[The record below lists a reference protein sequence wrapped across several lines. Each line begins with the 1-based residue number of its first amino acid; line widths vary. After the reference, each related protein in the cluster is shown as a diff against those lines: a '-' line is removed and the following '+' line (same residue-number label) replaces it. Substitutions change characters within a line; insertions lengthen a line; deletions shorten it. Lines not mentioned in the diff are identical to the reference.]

1 MKVLVAVKRVVDY
14 NVKVRLNAA
23 GQPDTATAKMSMNPF
38 DEIASEM
45 AVQVKEK
52 GKATEVVAVTIGGA
66 KAVDTLR
73 TSMAIGA
80 DRGIHITTEEN
91 LQPLVVA
98 KLLAKVVEKEQP
110 AVVLLG
116 KQAIDND
123 AGQVGQMLAA
133 LCDMPQATFA
143 NKLEIVS
150 EHEALVTRD
159 VDGGVQTVAVKL
171 PTVVTS
177 DLRLAEPRYVT
188 LPNMMK
194 ARKKPVE
201 TIDAATMGV
210 DLQPRL
216 KTVSYAMPQKQKTGE
231 ILANVGELVTKLQ
244 TEAKVL

>member
-14 NVKVRLNAA
+14 NVKVRLNAE
-23 GQPDTATAKMSMNPF
+23 GQPDTATVKMSMNPF

-45 AVQVKEK
+45 AVQLKEK
-52 GKATEVVAVTIGGA
+52 GKASEVVAVTIGGA
-66 KAVDTLR
+66 KSVDTLR
-73 TSMAIGA
+73 TAMAIGA
-80 DRGIHITTEEN
+80 DRGIHITTEET
-91 LQPLVVA
+91 LQPLVIA

-110 AVVLLG
+110 SIVLLG

-133 LCDMPQATFA
+133 LCDIPQATFA
-143 NKLEIVS
+143 NKLDVVS
-150 EHEALVTRD
+150 EQEALVTRD

-171 PTVVTS
+171 PAVVTA

-201 TIDAATMGV
+201 AIDAATMGV

-216 KTVSYAMPQKQKTGE
+216 QHIGFAMPQKQKSGE
-231 ILANVGELVTKLQ
+231 MLTSVADLVTKLQ

>member
-14 NVKVRLNAA
+14 NVKVRLNAD

-45 AVQVKEK
+45 AVQLKEK

-177 DLRLAEPRYVT
+177 DLRLTEPRYVT

-231 ILANVGELVTKLQ
+231 ILTNVGELVTKLQ

>member
-14 NVKVRLNAA
+14 NVKVRLNAD
-23 GQPDTATAKMSMNPF
+23 GQPDTVTAKMSMNPF

-45 AVQVKEK
+45 AVQLKEK

-231 ILANVGELVTKLQ
+231 ILTNVGELVTKLQ

>member
-14 NVKVRLNAA
+14 NVKVRLNAD

-45 AVQVKEK
+45 AVQLKEK

-216 KTVSYAMPQKQKTGE
+216 KTVTNSPTFVRISPVFCFCGMA
-231 ILANVGELVTKLQ
+231 
-244 TEAKVL
+244 

>member
-14 NVKVRLNAA
+14 NVKVRLNAE

-45 AVQVKEK
+45 AVQLKEK
-52 GKATEVVAVTIGGA
+52 GKAAEVVAVTIGGA

-80 DRGIHITTEEN
+80 DRGIHITTEEC
-91 LQPLVVA
+91 LQPLVIA
-98 KLLAKVVEKEQP
+98 KLLAKVVEKEEP
-110 AVVLLG
+110 SVVLLG

-133 LCDMPQATFA
+133 LCDIPQATFA
-143 NKLEIVS
+143 NKLDVVS
-150 EHEALVTRD
+150 EQEALVTRD

-171 PTVVTS
+171 PAVVTA

-201 TIDAATMGV
+201 TIDASTMGV

-216 KTVSYAMPQKQKTGE
+216 QHTAFAMPQKQKSGE
-231 ILANVGELVTKLQ
+231 ILTSVADLVTKLQ

>member
-14 NVKVRLNAA
+14 NVKVRLNAD

-45 AVQVKEK
+45 AVQLKEK

-123 AGQVGQMLAA
+123 AGQVGQILAA

-231 ILANVGELVTKLQ
+231 ILTNVGELVTKLQ

>member
-14 NVKVRLNAA
+14 NVKVRLNAE

-45 AVQVKEK
+45 AVQLKEK
-52 GKATEVVAVTIGGA
+52 GKAAEVVAVTIGGA

-80 DRGIHITTEEN
+80 DRGIHITTEEC
-91 LQPLVVA
+91 LQPLVIA

-110 AVVLLG
+110 SVVLLG

-133 LCDMPQATFA
+133 LCDIPQATFA
-143 NKLEIVS
+143 NKLDVVS
-150 EHEALVTRD
+150 EQEALVTRD

-171 PTVVTS
+171 PAVVTA

-201 TIDAATMGV
+201 TIDASTMGV

-216 KTVSYAMPQKQKTGE
+216 QHTFFAMPQKQKEGE
-231 ILANVGELVTKLQ
+231 ILTSVADLVTKLQ

>member
-14 NVKVRLNAA
+14 NVKVRLNAE

-45 AVQVKEK
+45 AVQLKEK

-80 DRGIHITTEEN
+80 DRGIHITTEEC
-91 LQPLVVA
+91 LQPLVIA

-110 AVVLLG
+110 SVVLLG

-133 LCDMPQATFA
+133 LCDIPQATFA
-143 NKLEIVS
+143 NKLDVVS
-150 EHEALVTRD
+150 EQEALVTRD

-171 PTVVTS
+171 PAVVTA

-201 TIDAATMGV
+201 TIDASTMGV

-216 KTVSYAMPQKQKTGE
+216 QHKAFAMPQKQKSGE
-231 ILANVGELVTKLQ
+231 ILTSVADLVTKLQ

>member
-14 NVKVRLNAA
+14 NVKVRLNAE

-38 DEIASEM
+38 DEISSEM
-45 AVQVKEK
+45 AVQLKEK

-80 DRGIHITTEEN
+80 DRGIHITTEEC
-91 LQPLVVA
+91 LQPLVIA

-110 AVVLLG
+110 SVVLLG

-133 LCDMPQATFA
+133 LCDIPQATFA
-143 NKLEIVS
+143 NKLDVVS
-150 EHEALVTRD
+150 EQEALVTRD

-171 PTVVTS
+171 PAVVTA

-201 TIDAATMGV
+201 TIDASTMGV

-216 KTVSYAMPQKQKTGE
+216 KHTAFAMPQKQKSGE
-231 ILANVGELVTKLQ
+231 ILTSVADLVTKLQ
-244 TEAKVL
+244 MEAKVL

>member
-45 AVQVKEK
+45 AVQLKEK

-216 KTVSYAMPQKQKTGE
+216 MTVSYAMPQKQKTGE
-231 ILANVGELVTKLQ
+231 ILTNVGELVTKLQ

>member
-14 NVKVRLNAA
+14 NVKVRLNAD

-45 AVQVKEK
+45 AVQLKEK

-231 ILANVGELVTKLQ
+231 ILTNVGELVTKLQ

>member
-14 NVKVRLNAA
+14 NVKVRLNAE

-45 AVQVKEK
+45 AVQLKEK

-171 PTVVTS
+171 PTVVTA

-194 ARKKPVE
+194 VE

-216 KTVSYAMPQKQKTGE
+216 TTISYAMPQKQKTGE
-231 ILANVGELVTKLQ
+231 ILTNVSELVTKLQ

>member
-14 NVKVRLNAA
+14 NVKVRLNAE

-38 DEIASEM
+38 DEIATEM
-45 AVQVKEK
+45 AVQLKEK
-52 GKATEVVAVTIGGA
+52 GKAAEVVAVTIGAA
-66 KAVDTLR
+66 KSVDTLR
-73 TSMAIGA
+73 TAMAIGA
-80 DRGIHITTEEN
+80 DRGIHITSEEC
-91 LQPLVVA
+91 LQPLVIA

-110 AVVLLG
+110 SVVLLG

-133 LCDMPQATFA
+133 LNDIPQATFA
-143 NKLEIVS
+143 NKLDVVN

-171 PTVVTS
+171 PAVVTA

-201 TIDAATMGV
+201 TIEASTMGV
-210 DLQPRL
+210 DLHPRL
-216 KTVSYAMPQKQKTGE
+216 TTVSFAMPQKQKSGE
-231 ILANVGELVTKLQ
+231 ILAGVADLVTKLQ

>member
-14 NVKVRLNAA
+14 NVKVRLNAD

-45 AVQVKEK
+45 AVQLKEK

-66 KAVDTLR
+66 KAIDTLR

-231 ILANVGELVTKLQ
+231 ILTNVGELVTKLQ

>member
-14 NVKVRLNAA
+14 NVKVRLNAD

-45 AVQVKEK
+45 AVQLKEK

-133 LCDMPQATFA
+133 MCDMPQATFA

-231 ILANVGELVTKLQ
+231 ILTNVGELVTKLQ

>member
-14 NVKVRLNAA
+14 NVKVRLNAD

-45 AVQVKEK
+45 AVQLKEK

-194 ARKKPVE
+194 ARKKQVE

-231 ILANVGELVTKLQ
+231 ILTNVGELVTKLQ

>member
-14 NVKVRLNAA
+14 NVKVRLNAD

-45 AVQVKEK
+45 AVQLKEK

-231 ILANVGELVTKLQ
+231 ILTNVGELMTKLQ

>member
-14 NVKVRLNAA
+14 NVKVRLNAE

-45 AVQVKEK
+45 AVQLKEK
-52 GKATEVVAVTIGGA
+52 GKATEVVAVTIGDA
-66 KAVDTLR
+66 KSVDTLR

-80 DRGIHITTEEN
+80 DRGIHITTQEC
-91 LQPLVVA
+91 LQPLVIA
-98 KLLAKVVEKEQP
+98 KLLAKVMEKEQP
-110 AVVLLG
+110 SVILLG

-133 LCDMPQATFA
+133 LCDIPQATFA
-143 NKLEIVS
+143 NKLEVVS
-150 EHEALVTRD
+150 EQEALVTRD

-171 PTVVTS
+171 PAVVTA

-201 TIDAATMGV
+201 TIDATTMGV

-216 KTVSYAMPQKQKTGE
+216 QHVAYAMPQKQKSGE
-231 ILANVGELVTKLQ
+231 ILTNIADLVTKLQ

>member
-14 NVKVRLNAA
+14 NVKVRLNAE
-23 GQPDTATAKMSMNPF
+23 GQPDTAMAKMSMNPF

-45 AVQVKEK
+45 AVQLKEK

-171 PTVVTS
+171 PTVVTA

-216 KTVSYAMPQKQKTGE
+216 TTISYAMPQKQKTGE
-231 ILANVGELVTKLQ
+231 ILTNVSELVTKLQ

>member
-45 AVQVKEK
+45 AVQLKEK

-231 ILANVGELVTKLQ
+231 ILTNVGELVTKLQ

>member
-14 NVKVRLNAA
+14 NVKVRLNAD

-45 AVQVKEK
+45 AVQLKEK

-123 AGQVGQMLAA
+123 AGQVGQMLAT

-231 ILANVGELVTKLQ
+231 ILTNVGELVTKLQ

>member
-14 NVKVRLNAA
+14 NVKVRLNAE

-45 AVQVKEK
+45 AVQLKEK

-80 DRGIHITTEEN
+80 DRGIHITTEEC
-91 LQPLVVA
+91 LQPLVIA

-110 AVVLLG
+110 SVVLLG

-133 LCDMPQATFA
+133 LCDIPQATFA
-143 NKLEIVS
+143 NKLDVVS
-150 EHEALVTRD
+150 EQEALVTRD

-171 PTVVTS
+171 PAVVTA

-201 TIDAATMGV
+201 TIDASTMGV

-216 KTVSYAMPQKQKTGE
+216 QHTAFAMPQKQKEGE
-231 ILANVGELVTKLQ
+231 ILTSVADLVTKLQ

>member
-14 NVKVRLNAA
+14 NVKVRLNSD

-45 AVQVKEK
+45 AVQLKEK

-231 ILANVGELVTKLQ
+231 ILTNVGELVTKLQ

>member
-14 NVKVRLNAA
+14 NVKVRLNAD

-45 AVQVKEK
+45 AVQLKEK

-216 KTVSYAMPQKQKTGE
+216 MTVSYAMPQKQKTGE
-231 ILANVGELVTKLQ
+231 ILTNVGELVTKLQ

>member
-14 NVKVRLNAA
+14 NVKVRLNAE
-23 GQPDTATAKMSMNPF
+23 GQLDTATAKMSMNPF
-38 DEIASEM
+38 DEIATEM
-45 AVQVKEK
+45 AVQLKEK

-66 KAVDTLR
+66 KSVDTLR
-73 TSMAIGA
+73 TAMAIGA
-80 DRGIHITTEEN
+80 DRGIHITTDEC
-91 LQPLVVA
+91 LQPMVVA
-98 KLLAKVVEKEQP
+98 KLLAKIVEKEEP
-110 AVVLLG
+110 AVILLG

-133 LCDMPQATFA
+133 LCDYPQATFA
-143 NKLEIVS
+143 NKLEVVNDQ
-150 EHEALVTRD
+150 EAVVTRD

-171 PTVVTS
+171 PAVVTA

-201 TIDAATMGV
+201 TIDAASLGV
-210 DLQPRL
+210 DLASRL
-216 KTVSYAMPQKQKTGE
+216 QVVSYAMPQKQKVGE
-231 ILANVGELVTKLQ
+231 ILTSVGELVTKLQ

>member
-14 NVKVRLNAA
+14 NVKVRLNAD

-45 AVQVKEK
+45 AVQLKEK

-116 KQAIDND
+116 KQALDTD

-231 ILANVGELVTKLQ
+231 ILTNVGELVTKLQ

>member
-14 NVKVRLNAA
+14 NVKVRLNAE

-45 AVQVKEK
+45 AVQLKEK
-52 GKATEVVAVTIGGA
+52 GKATEVVAVTIGDA
-66 KAVDTLR
+66 KSVDTLR

-80 DRGIHITTEEN
+80 DRGIHITTQEC
-91 LQPLVVA
+91 LQPLVIA

-110 AVVLLG
+110 SVILLG

-133 LCDMPQATFA
+133 LCDIPQATFA
-143 NKLEIVS
+143 NKLEVVS
-150 EHEALVTRD
+150 EQEALVTRD

-171 PTVVTS
+171 PAVVTA

-201 TIDAATMGV
+201 TIDATTMGV

-216 KTVSYAMPQKQKTGE
+216 QHVAYAMPQKQKSGE
-231 ILANVGELVTKLQ
+231 ILTNIADLVTKLQ

>member
-14 NVKVRLNAA
+14 NVKVRLNAD

-45 AVQVKEK
+45 AVQLKEK

-66 KAVDTLR
+66 KTVDTLR

-231 ILANVGELVTKLQ
+231 ILTNVGELVTKLQ